1 MAALTDAG
9 WTVAHEVCESPAG
22 VGGVYGCA
30 ALRAG
35 QSDTERSERRHCAG
49 CEAARATLERRRSVL
64 AVVSSDLF
72 CLVQEA
78 Q

>member
-9 WTVAHEVCESPAG
+9 WTAAHEVCESPAG

-35 QSDTERSERRHCAG
+35 QSNTERSERRHCAG
-49 CEAARATLERRRSVL
+49 CEAARATVRVWDAKRSHQPMVDHCP
-64 AVVSSDLF
+64 V
-72 CLVQEA
+72 
-78 Q
+78 